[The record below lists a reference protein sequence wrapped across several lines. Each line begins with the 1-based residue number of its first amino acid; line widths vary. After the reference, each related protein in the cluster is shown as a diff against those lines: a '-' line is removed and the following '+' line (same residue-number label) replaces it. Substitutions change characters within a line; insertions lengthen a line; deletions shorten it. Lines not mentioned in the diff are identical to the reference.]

1 MKEIGGYFEMS
12 FDNKQPFHKNAIELN
27 TARNC
32 FEYIILAR
40 QVKKI
45 YIPHYTCEVML
56 EPLKRHN
63 INYEYYYLDKNLD
76 PIIPDSFQKDDF
88 LLYTNYFGIKQRTV
102 ESLSFTIRHLIIDNS
117 MAFYAKPLENID
129 TFYSARKFFG
139 VSDGAYLYS
148 NMIMDEKIE
157 IDYSYNRMLHLFK
170 RIELG
175 ANDAY
180 HFFLEND
187 FSLYNQPI
195 RQMSKIT
202 RQIMSS
208 INYSDIKNIRER
220 NFLFLHSFLVG
231 YNELQIDISYLN
243 GPMFYP
249 FLNTLEL
256 KTKLIAN
263 KIYVLTNNLLALP
276 IDQRYA
282 IEDMKFILKIIDL
295 N

>member
-1 MKEIGGYFEMS
+1 
-12 FDNKQPFHKNAIELN
+12 
-27 TARNC
+27 
-32 FEYIILAR
+32 
-40 QVKKI
+40 
-45 YIPHYTCEVML
+45 ML

-63 INYEYYYLDKNLD
+63 INYKYYYLDKNLD
-76 PIIPDSFQKDDF
+76 PIIPDSFKKDDF
-88 LLYTNYFGIKQRTV
+88 LLYINYFGIKQRTV
-102 ESLSFTIRHLIIDNS
+102 ESLSLTIRHLIIDNS

-180 HFFLEND
+180 PIFLEND

-195 RQMSKIT
+195 RRMSKIT

-220 NFLFLHSFLVG
+220 NFLFLHSFLEG
-231 YNELQIDISYLN
+231 FNDLQIDISNLN

-263 KIYVLTNNLLALP
+263 KIYVPTLWRNALESAENGSFEHSLTNNLLALP
-276 IDQRYA
+276 IDQRYS
-282 IEDMKFILKIIDL
+282 IEDMQFILKIIDL
-295 N
+295 NQRT

>member
-1 MKEIGGYFEMS
+1 
-12 FDNKQPFHKNAIELN
+12 
-27 TARNC
+27 
-32 FEYIILAR
+32 
-40 QVKKI
+40 
-45 YIPHYTCEVML
+45 
-56 EPLKRHN
+56 
-63 INYEYYYLDKNLD
+63 
-76 PIIPDSFQKDDF
+76 
-88 LLYTNYFGIKQRTV
+88 
-102 ESLSFTIRHLIIDNS
+102 
-117 MAFYAKPLENID
+117 
-129 TFYSARKFFG
+129 
-139 VSDGAYLYS
+139 
-148 NMIMDEKIE
+148 
-157 IDYSYNRMLHLFK
+157 
-170 RIELG
+170 
-175 ANDAY
+175 
-180 HFFLEND
+180 LEND

-263 KIYVLTNNLLALP
+263 KIYVPTLWRNALESAENGSFEHGLTNNLLALP